1 MTARALTALYDDYEV
16 AARAVDQLEAAG
28 IPHGEISIISNR
40 TDPEAAAL
48 PPIDKAHE
56 PDETV
61 DSAGT
66 GATVGT
72 VLGGGAGLLA
82 GLGLL
87 AIPGL
92 GPVVAAGWLVAT
104 VTAAGVGAAAG
115 GLIGGLTGAGLSE
128 GEAETYAEGVRRG
141 GTLVTVRA
149 DESRADQVL
158 GILAQSGSI
167 DLDERAEGWRA
178 QGWTGGT
185 VGPAASRSGLPSGPA
200 R

>member
-1 MTARALTALYDDYEV
+1 MTARALTALFDEYDT
-16 AARAVDQLEAAG
+16 AAGVVDQLEAAG
-28 IPHGEISIISNR
+28 IPHDDISIIANR
-40 TDPEAAAL
+40 AGPAPVPSRPSDDAGPEAAD
-48 PPIDKAHE
+48 P
-56 PDETV
+56 V
-61 DSAGT
+61 DAAGT

-72 VLGGGAGLLA
+72 VLGGGVGLLA

-92 GPVVAAGWLVAT
+92 GPVVAAGWLVA
-104 VTAAGVGAAAG
+104 AAAGAGVGAAAG

-149 DESRADQVL
+149 DETRAGQVL
-158 GILAQSGSI
+158 AILDRAGSI
-167 DLDERAEGWRA
+167 DLDARAEGWRS

-185 VGPAASRSGLPSGPA
+185 IGASA
-200 R
+200 RQTAGSTGS

>member
-1 MTARALTALYDDYEV
+1 MAARALTALFDDYE
-16 AARAVDQLEAAG
+16 AAAVAVDRLEAAG
-28 IPHGEISIISNR
+28 IPHADISII
-40 TDPEAAAL
+40 TMQKDTGVAPPTPDATVAWPADAAQ
-48 PPIDKAHE
+48 
-56 PDETV
+56 
-61 DSAGT
+61 SAGT

-92 GPVVAAGWLVAT
+92 GPVVAAGWLAAAAT
-104 VTAAGVGAAAG
+104 GAGVGATAG
-115 GLIGGLTGAGLSE
+115 GLIGGLTAAGLD
-128 GEAETYAEGVRRG
+128 GDEAEAYAEGVRRG
-141 GTLVTVRA
+141 GTLVTVQT
-149 DESRADQVL
+149 DESRAARVLAILDQ
-158 GILAQSGSI
+158 AGSI

-185 VGPAASRSGLPSGPA
+185 IGPSAGEPGGGLG